1 MFFEFYG
8 LKEQPFGV
16 TPNPRFLYLGAG
28 HREALASLI
37 YGIEA
42 GRGFM
47 ALIAEPGM
55 GKTTLLFQMLQYF
68 RPFARTAFLF
78 QTQCT
83 PREFLRFLLLELGC
97 ELNREYDLVAM
108 HEALNRCLL
117 EESRAGR
124 HFVVVIDEAQNLD
137 PAVLEMV
144 RLLSNFETPQ
154 AKLLQIVLAGQPELG
169 QKISRPCLG
178 QLRQR
183 VSLLSTLAPLPE
195 EEVDRYVSFRLR
207 AAGHA
212 GEPIFTPQ
220 ALKLIAELSGGIPRK
235 INNICFNAMS
245 LGCATEQLKI
255 GQEVIGEVAADLDLT
270 PLSPSSDIVRSEREA
285 LLPSMGRPEAP
296 LREAAEL
303 PLSVRGTSGLDELST
318 PQALAYISEVV
329 RLLRGGQRFA

>member
-1 MFFEFYG
+1 MFLEFYG

-42 GRGFM
+42 GRGFL

-55 GKTTLLFQMLQYF
+55 GKTTLLFQMLQHF
-68 RPFARTAFLF
+68 RPSARTAFLF

-97 ELNREYDLVAM
+97 ELNREQDLVAM

-117 EESRAGR
+117 EEARAGR
-124 HFVVVIDEAQNLD
+124 HFIVVVDEAQNLD

-154 AKLLQIVLAGQPELG
+154 AKLLQIVLAGQPELAE
-169 QKISRPCLG
+169 KISRPCLG

-183 VSLLSTLAPLPE
+183 LSVLTRLPPLPA

-212 GEPIFTPQ
+212 EDPIFTPQ
-220 ALKLIAELSGGIPRK
+220 ALSMIADLSGGIPRK

-245 LGCATEQLKI
+245 LGYATEQYKI
-255 GQEVIGEVAADLDLT
+255 GQEVIGEVATDLDLS
-270 PLSPSSDIVRSEREA
+270 PLSPPADIHRLEREA
-285 LLPSMGRPEAP
+285 MLPSTGRAEAP
-296 LREAAEL
+296 LLEAADL
-303 PLSVRGTSGLDELST
+303 PLSRNKGGLDELST